1 MIYVTDFASS
11 FKPTYLPLDDP
22 SDFSFFFDTSGRRTC
37 YIAPERFYAA
47 DSKYAPGEMRMD
59 AGGQDA
65 SDRLGELKADVL
77 GMGRR
82 SGKVTQAMDVFS
94 LGCVI
99 AELWREGAPTFTL
112 SQLFKYREGIFDLD
126 AMLAT
131 IPDDAVRELVRSMV
145 ALDPKER
152 KAFKEYLAGG
162 RGSVFPPAVP
172 DFLHEYLVELQ
183 RTSPA
188 ALQQAGG
195 GVSSVDS
202 AASGSNASATAV
214 SLRSEPSP
222 RQMQRAESD
231 ERIEK
236 LYEEW
241 ATVVRYFDDD
251 VDRTDTSDPNAGPSG
266 LAARINGVLG
276 RFGLQSSFQQTSEGD
291 TAEDERSGTHELYD
305 VFPMHLCIPGVPM
318 QKATLNSASADTDG
332 TAQLILSVILA
343 NLRNCVRPS
352 SKIHALELLVH
363 LSTRWLTDETKLDRV
378 LPFAM
383 SLFNDTSSQV
393 RMAAIRTCVQTLM
406 LVRIVTPSNANIFA
420 EYVMPNIK
428 QLGLDPSTPVRC
440 TFAASIVP
448 LAETAERFLQ
458 MAQAMRAEGLFAVE
472 SDLNGGF
479 VDDQPSEANY
489 DEQLR
494 TFQALLQ
501 ELIVTMLTDPS
512 ASVKRALLA
521 GIAPLCRFFGM
532 AKTNDVMLSHMIT
545 YLNDRNWLLREAF
558 FDIIVDVAEVSGT
571 RSLEEYILPL
581 MTQALSDAEENV
593 VYRVIN
599 GLRTMTEKNLLDRER
614 ILTLL
619 STTLGFLCHPN
630 LWLRQAVAGLIAVAA
645 TKLEDVDVW
654 AVLYPSL
661 RPLLRADVHE
671 FSETNLLEM
680 AKPPLSRPVFSAALT
695 WASQSSQSAFW
706 KSATEGKEQAGLKN
720 GLATEGVGL
729 LLGKSGREVVSTA
742 TGRTEEDD
750 RFRDRLRSLG
760 MEDDDEIK
768 LVALRG
774 IIRRL
779 SRQGSKVHSSAD
791 WDATSPAAGSG
802 ASADATRAQPKATIE
817 PQSLDGITPQTIFFS
832 AKTDTRAATSASEGA
847 SAYTGTFRS
856 QDDESFSAQVA
867 RRRLQGQR
875 TASEGSLG
883 GPIADMRRRMGAA
896 QIGDSQPSTF
906 STRLSSLQEEHSE
919 VKHRS
924 HAAPSSPSALSQQA
938 QARLGVGKASP
949 AVASTAFTAIGT
961 MTEASARARKLH
973 AANAQASTR
982 PTPSGSRASTVRG
995 GDAGKLGAAAPIDG
1009 SSGTTFTSTYNGNDP
1024 YIRAHLEAVYLDSF
1038 RDRPE
1043 LGPKVQAGVAR
1054 RRGGGW
1060 NRSST
1065 LPRVPTSSSSKR
1077 RPEGRLIA
1085 YFTEHTAAVTCL
1097 ALSPDHAYFVSGSA
1111 DGTLKVW
1118 DTARLEK
1125 NVTSKSRATYA
1136 AQKGAITGVI
1146 AIEGSHCVAS
1156 TATDG
1161 SLHVWRIEMVQSTSS
1176 VPRYGR
1182 PKLVSNFQLST
1193 PDEYAN
1199 CLVQSSTETASHL
1212 ILGTSLSRLTIL
1224 DLRTMQVLQ
1233 TLRNPVEYGPITCL
1247 CVDRKKAWLLVG
1259 TLAGVVCLWDLRF
1272 GLRLRAWQVA
1282 PTQAGVLCRV
1292 NQIAIH
1298 PSKGRGRWVLVAFE
1312 RVGQANLEAGTARVE
1327 QPEVMVET
1335 WDIDRGLRVETFE
1348 ARTDAEGG
1356 ETVGRSTKLTPVPEA
1371 GAGGDGEND
1380 AALTGA
1386 AAAIERLLRQTQP
1399 PVAGDTDPFARQPD
1413 SAASAASCAVKAL
1426 YVSLDGYSSSTLSA
1440 TPAPS
1445 STRDETGDAQ
1455 TEDGGGW
1462 LDVGKLTTSEPPAAA
1477 GGPGGYM
1484 ITAGS
1489 DARLRF
1495 WDLGRPDKSA
1505 VFGVAPQLAAAGAG
1519 VSEVQSQFT
1528 AAAPSA
1534 GTTARFVHTMAWQGA
1549 GRLKSPLLPAHAAAH
1564 AAMART
1570 HTDAVTAVGVLEAPF
1585 RAIVAADRSGAIRR
1599 EAQCWQE
1606 WYGAPELDAS
1616 KHGEFA
1622 HDRGAVFFVVLLVVA
1637 VRVEVWETAE
1647 EASAVPHGIAL
1658 HLVGDD
1664 VDVETR
1670 GAHEASTCGL
1680 ACRQTPVDNR
1690 TQVLLESLAKVLEH
1704 GASATEHDVLVQ
1716 PTTHVDGALLDHAVD
1731 DLGERREEVGRG
1743 DFRVEEDLGRKEAFV
1758 ADVDLVLAA
1767 GDGVFALEAFKVL
1780 VGVLVVAAELADDV
1794 LAHVRVVL
1802 LDLFGDAARVF
1813 GRDVGGLSALTQK
1826 LLDKVGDVATC
1837 DGDVLDGRADDVALC
1852 DGDDV
1857 GDAVARVD
1865 DGAGERAVGDLVGG
1879 PGCSEREDG
1888 LDGDVEALDVERL
1901 EHDLCGVLTVLGR
1914 IERGLG
1920 EHKVVVLW
1928 LCTEVLEDALLPE
1941 ALHVVP
1947 VFDETVADGLV
1958 HLVGLCICVGLVA
1971 DEEVEILD
1979 AAFGGERGGGGKSAG
1994 FAGHGWPRTGS
2005 ARGAC
2010 CGGAGGDGGGEDE
2023 GWIRVAGEA
2032 HLGVAGTIVEHDD
2045 VGARHGGRDG
2055 VVAKTV
2061 AVRKRMCEEVAAP
2074 RYVLDEEGDK
2084 AGLRSSVDGG
2094 SGGVWSADCFRWCV
2108 RWAVLGGPPA
2118 CESKCPCAAAASAA
2132 AAIGPDRAHPPRG
2145 SCTADTPLL
2154 ALGHSAPNL
2163 PFKM

>member
-1 MIYVTDFASS
+1 MAGIGNLVSEVGNDIQYDKGIGSSRFLRAVRARHRLGPIVVKAFVKPDPSMSLKSLVKHIRIERESLADVPNVLTYQKVVETERAGYLIRQWLHSNLYDRISTRPFLSSVEKRWITFQLLHAMSDAHERNIAHGDLKCENILVTTSLMIYVTDFASS

-59 AGGQDA
+59 ADDQDV

-152 KAFKEYLAGG
+152 KAFKEYLAEG

-428 QLGLDPSTPVRC
+428 QLGFDPSTPVRC

-501 ELIVTMLTDPS
+501 ELIVTLLTDPS

-779 SRQGSKVHSSAD
+779 SRQGSKVHVSAD

-802 ASADATRAQPKATIE
+802 ASADATRAHPKATIE

-906 STRLSSLQEEHSE
+906 STRLSSLQEEQSE
-919 VKHRS
+919 AKHRS

-1009 SSGTTFTSTYNGNDP
+1009 SSGTTFTSTYDGNDP

-1335 WDIDRGLRVETFE
+1335 WDIDRGMRVETFE
-1348 ARTDAEGG
+1348 ARIDAEGG

-1371 GAGGDGEND
+1371 GAGGDGASD

-1534 GTTARFVHTMAWQGA
+1534 GTTARFVHAMAWQGA

-1585 RAIVAADRSGAIRR
+1585 RAIVAADRSGTIR
-1599 EAQCWQE
+1599 
-1606 WYGAPELDAS
+1606 
-1616 KHGEFA
+1616 
-1622 HDRGAVFFVVLLVVA
+1622 
-1637 VRVEVWETAE
+1637 VWE
-1647 EASAVPHGIAL
+1647 
-1658 HLVGDD
+1658 
-1664 VDVETR
+1664 
-1670 GAHEASTCGL
+1670 
-1680 ACRQTPVDNR
+1680 
-1690 TQVLLESLAKVLEH
+1690 
-1704 GASATEHDVLVQ
+1704 
-1716 PTTHVDGALLDHAVD
+1716 
-1731 DLGERREEVGRG
+1731 
-1743 DFRVEEDLGRKEAFV
+1743 
-1758 ADVDLVLAA
+1758 
-1767 GDGVFALEAFKVL
+1767 
-1780 VGVLVVAAELADDV
+1780 
-1794 LAHVRVVL
+1794 
-1802 LDLFGDAARVF
+1802 
-1813 GRDVGGLSALTQK
+1813 
-1826 LLDKVGDVATC
+1826 
-1837 DGDVLDGRADDVALC
+1837 
-1852 DGDDV
+1852 
-1857 GDAVARVD
+1857 
-1865 DGAGERAVGDLVGG
+1865 
-1879 PGCSEREDG
+1879 
-1888 LDGDVEALDVERL
+1888 
-1901 EHDLCGVLTVLGR
+1901 
-1914 IERGLG
+1914 
-1920 EHKVVVLW
+1920 
-1928 LCTEVLEDALLPE
+1928 
-1941 ALHVVP
+1941 
-1947 VFDETVADGLV
+1947 
-1958 HLVGLCICVGLVA
+1958 
-1971 DEEVEILD
+1971 
-1979 AAFGGERGGGGKSAG
+1979 
-1994 FAGHGWPRTGS
+1994 
-2005 ARGAC
+2005 
-2010 CGGAGGDGGGEDE
+2010 
-2023 GWIRVAGEA
+2023 
-2032 HLGVAGTIVEHDD
+2032 
-2045 VGARHGGRDG
+2045 
-2055 VVAKTV
+2055 
-2061 AVRKRMCEEVAAP
+2061 
-2074 RYVLDEEGDK
+2074 
-2084 AGLRSSVDGG
+2084 
-2094 SGGVWSADCFRWCV
+2094 
-2108 RWAVLGGPPA
+2108 
-2118 CESKCPCAAAASAA
+2118 
-2132 AAIGPDRAHPPRG
+2132 
-2145 SCTADTPLL
+2145 
-2154 ALGHSAPNL
+2154 
-2163 PFKM
+2163 